1 MCGHAVTSYRIQI
14 KLMKLYD
21 DENIVHG
28 GESDNTDLVI
38 AIVLAVGMAVIVAG
52 GVMLLIWI
60 LK

>member
-1 MCGHAVTSYRIQI
+1 
-14 KLMKLYD
+14 MKYYD

-60 LK
+60 LS